1 MASDPEGQQQSPE
14 MVETRAAARRREEAG
29 TAQTPTNSSGSES
42 TGLLQPTRGSDISPS
57 RSNTPATANTGTS
70 QSTTPSESGQGR
82 RGRNPIPDGIPIP
95 HKWVNI
101 NPDYWGTW
109 MYRIADQPNGEQID
123 AALIYLTEVYERK
136 GLQGQPLF
144 YEIADD
150 LSHWPDGWFASASP
164 GIAKAVN
171 GFLHGRGVLPAQ
183 LRSRE
188 PHEILAATIAEEEF
202 VPWSQA
208 QVDRAYNRF
217 DEFRK
222 RVNDPDFLPTIT
234 NGNLSSQKDIQRQ
247 NMVPEVR
254 QSTIPP
260 ISIHSSS
267 PLPMRNSAPIGQQER
282 RQTTRSHQQYAA
294 TQGSHTD
301 TENMA
306 ATTRQFTDLKK
317 IFPREKLYS
326 GGKYEVLQE
335 TLTMFYDYCEKV
347 GIREHQY
354 HSVINVVLAGK
365 ASDYYYE
372 AVRNLDRNDF
382 LGIIDAIRSRF
393 ETHDRNL
400 ELLSE
405 LRAIS
410 FASVA
415 RTMEGKSRVEILE
428 ELIDRI
434 DKLAKTQP
442 NEGTNERKV
451 GYLCTAVQR
460 VPEAKITLH
469 QAPEDYETLCSRLR
483 SSFNIEARMP
493 RQTHLQAY
501 DGPHQ
506 QHWVDRTYNGKGKET
521 RYGNRQQGGPDSS
534 NGQRFNS
541 RAGQRKKQCFICKKD
556 GCWSS
561 NHSEEERAKSYEQ
574 YRKSRA
580 ADGKTSPH
588 RFNQF
593 LVIYEG
599 RSGGTEPSEGNQIG
613 GLKHPP
619 PMGNT
624 EDEEDLTPY
633 TDELDYDEIDDI
645 NHSFF
650 APSASGGYTRLNE
663 QKAVEALNEQAF
675 IHGWQGKVPQ
685 TTDTEVAERTNPTAQ
700 NSILLTPEEK
710 LVPLLTSE
718 EKKHGAEQFQGQ
730 PEGSFLYHPDHS
742 NAELVQAFHA
752 SERYGPD
759 NFHGIIPDTGA
770 SQWSTGGKGQF
781 QALQKIAPV
790 TLNTSTAGIARIS
803 FGPGEEIVALGTV
816 EVETHF
822 GTMNFHILPVNT
834 PFLLCLK
841 DMDRLG
847 IIFDNTRNRISS
859 GKHFETVERRWGHAF
874 MRLSNDTKSINYL
887 TENELRRLH
896 RRFSHPS
903 VARLYNLLKQSGNDD
918 VEIGALEQLTKVCHQ
933 CQMNAQSP
941 RRFKFKLRDELNFN
955 WEIVVDIFY
964 LNSRPVI
971 HIIDEATSFQA
982 GQFLRDLQAKTVWAA
997 LRKSWI
1003 DTYQGPPDGI
1013 RTDAGT
1019 SFKSAEFKE
1028 NATAYGIQLKV
1039 VPVEAHHSIGKVERA
1054 HQQLK
1059 RAFRIIKE
1067 ENPDSDDDECL
1078 QTALKCCNDTMGHN
1092 GLIPTLLVFGAYPRT
1107 TSASPPSPDVSQ
1119 RARAVEKAMRALRE
1133 VSARRQVNEAIAAR
1147 NGPDIGANLD
1157 MPLNSDVRVWREIT
1171 QQWAGPYK
1179 LISVDGRSCV
1189 VARDRDQPLEV
1200 SITAVRPYHMDP
1212 IEVISNPQEEEEPE
1226 ETVQPAAEAQEII
1239 LDEIVVAVPTDDE
1252 EEEIAERA
1260 PVPPARRRGRP
1271 RRQAPTRQFIT
1282 SDEVINTF
1290 YTAKEKADFELAVKL
1305 RKEGV
1310 ITTAGKPYEG
1320 SDLIEAD
1327 TLRDR
1332 GVYRFI
1338 LYDPEKHANLRIFK
1352 SRMVREIK
1360 GKGTPQ
1366 PYEKSRHVIQ
1376 GYGDVEKATLLTQ
1389 SPTVQRCS
1397 QRLMM
1402 ALMASLRKKGYEIWS
1417 RDITQAYTQSAT
1429 GLTRKILAY
1438 LPKEMASKYPKGTII
1453 EVLKPLYGL
1462 AESGTHWWATYH
1474 DFHINQLSMVTST
1487 YDPRLLV
1494 SEHEGD
1500 QFGIVGMQTD
1510 DTLGLSDVNF
1520 MNKEDEELQKAGFA
1534 AKPKEVLTTN
1544 TPLTFNGGI
1553 LTIEGETVVFRQK
1566 GQGEKITLVDPHAI
1580 DAKKRYK
1587 AELARGAYIASI
1599 CQPEATFDCARAA
1612 QATEPSERDVE
1623 ALNKR
1628 LKWQQSN
1635 LDRGLVYYPVDLA
1648 TSKLYVFVDGSFANN
1663 DDLTSQLGY
1672 IIILANESM
1681 GESEFTIH
1689 GNVIHYSSTKS
1700 KRVTRS
1706 VLASEVYGM
1715 VNGVDLAHAIS
1726 TTLRRITNRLNLP
1739 SIPTVV
1745 CTDSYSLYEC
1755 LVKLGTTKEKRLMID
1770 IMALRQSYERREILE
1785 IRWINGD
1792 DNLADAFTKAAPNKG
1807 LEQFVGSEK
1816 VNASRATMSD
1826 SKAAVAMMAR

>member
-521 RYGNRQQGGPDSS
+521 R
-534 NGQRFNS
+534 
-541 RAGQRKKQCFICKKD
+541 
-556 GCWSS
+556 
-561 NHSEEERAKSYEQ
+561 
-574 YRKSRA
+574 
-580 ADGKTSPH
+580 
-588 RFNQF
+588 
-593 LVIYEG
+593 
-599 RSGGTEPSEGNQIG
+599 SGGTEPSEGNQIG

-650 APSASGGYTRLNE
+650 APEGPSDDGYGGGRKDE
-663 QKAVEALNEQAF
+663 
-675 IHGWQGKVPQ
+675 
-685 TTDTEVAERTNPTAQ
+685 
-700 NSILLTPEEK
+700 
-710 LVPLLTSE
+710 
-718 EKKHGAEQFQGQ
+718 
-730 PEGSFLYHPDHS
+730 S
-742 NAELVQAFHA
+742 N
-752 SERYGPD
+752 
-759 NFHGIIPDTGA
+759 
-770 SQWSTGGKGQF
+770 
-781 QALQKIAPV
+781 
-790 TLNTSTAGIARIS
+790 
-803 FGPGEEIVALGTV
+803 
-816 EVETHF
+816 
-822 GTMNFHILPVNT
+822 
-834 PFLLCLK
+834 
-841 DMDRLG
+841 
-847 IIFDNTRNRISS
+847 
-859 GKHFETVERRWGHAF
+859 
-874 MRLSNDTKSINYL
+874 
-887 TENELRRLH
+887 
-896 RRFSHPS
+896 
-903 VARLYNLLKQSGNDD
+903 
-918 VEIGALEQLTKVCHQ
+918 
-933 CQMNAQSP
+933 
-941 RRFKFKLRDELNFN
+941 
-955 WEIVVDIFY
+955 
-964 LNSRPVI
+964 
-971 HIIDEATSFQA
+971 
-982 GQFLRDLQAKTVWAA
+982 
-997 LRKSWI
+997 
-1003 DTYQGPPDGI
+1003 
-1013 RTDAGT
+1013 
-1019 SFKSAEFKE
+1019 SAEF
-1028 NATAYGIQLKV
+1028 
-1039 VPVEAHHSIGKVERA
+1039 HS
-1054 HQQLK
+1054 L
-1059 RAFRIIKE
+1059 
-1067 ENPDSDDDECL
+1067 
-1078 QTALKCCNDTMGHN
+1078 DT
-1092 GLIPTLLVFGAYPRT
+1092 
-1107 TSASPPSPDVSQ
+1107 
-1119 RARAVEKAMRALRE
+1119 
-1133 VSARRQVNEAIAAR
+1133 
-1147 NGPDIGANLD
+1147 
-1157 MPLNSDVRVWREIT
+1157 
-1171 QQWAGPYK
+1171 
-1179 LISVDGRSCV
+1179 
-1189 VARDRDQPLEV
+1189 
-1200 SITAVRPYHMDP
+1200 
-1212 IEVISNPQEEEEPE
+1212 
-1226 ETVQPAAEAQEII
+1226 
-1239 LDEIVVAVPTDDE
+1239 
-1252 EEEIAERA
+1252 
-1260 PVPPARRRGRP
+1260 
-1271 RRQAPTRQFIT
+1271 
-1282 SDEVINTF
+1282 
-1290 YTAKEKADFELAVKL
+1290 
-1305 RKEGV
+1305 
-1310 ITTAGKPYEG
+1310 
-1320 SDLIEAD
+1320 
-1327 TLRDR
+1327 
-1332 GVYRFI
+1332 
-1338 LYDPEKHANLRIFK
+1338 
-1352 SRMVREIK
+1352 
-1360 GKGTPQ
+1360 
-1366 PYEKSRHVIQ
+1366 
-1376 GYGDVEKATLLTQ
+1376 
-1389 SPTVQRCS
+1389 
-1397 QRLMM
+1397 
-1402 ALMASLRKKGYEIWS
+1402 
-1417 RDITQAYTQSAT
+1417 
-1429 GLTRKILAY
+1429 
-1438 LPKEMASKYPKGTII
+1438 
-1453 EVLKPLYGL
+1453 
-1462 AESGTHWWATYH
+1462 
-1474 DFHINQLSMVTST
+1474 
-1487 YDPRLLV
+1487 
-1494 SEHEGD
+1494 
-1500 QFGIVGMQTD
+1500 
-1510 DTLGLSDVNF
+1510 
-1520 MNKEDEELQKAGFA
+1520 
-1534 AKPKEVLTTN
+1534 
-1544 TPLTFNGGI
+1544 
-1553 LTIEGETVVFRQK
+1553 
-1566 GQGEKITLVDPHAI
+1566 
-1580 DAKKRYK
+1580 
-1587 AELARGAYIASI
+1587 
-1599 CQPEATFDCARAA
+1599 
-1612 QATEPSERDVE
+1612 
-1623 ALNKR
+1623 
-1628 LKWQQSN
+1628 
-1635 LDRGLVYYPVDLA
+1635 
-1648 TSKLYVFVDGSFANN
+1648 
-1663 DDLTSQLGY
+1663 
-1672 IIILANESM
+1672 
-1681 GESEFTIH
+1681 
-1689 GNVIHYSSTKS
+1689 
-1700 KRVTRS
+1700 
-1706 VLASEVYGM
+1706 
-1715 VNGVDLAHAIS
+1715 
-1726 TTLRRITNRLNLP
+1726 
-1739 SIPTVV
+1739 
-1745 CTDSYSLYEC
+1745 
-1755 LVKLGTTKEKRLMID
+1755 
-1770 IMALRQSYERREILE
+1770 
-1785 IRWINGD
+1785 
-1792 DNLADAFTKAAPNKG
+1792 
-1807 LEQFVGSEK
+1807 
-1816 VNASRATMSD
+1816 
-1826 SKAAVAMMAR
+1826 